1 MGQLRSGVTVLLT
14 AVTALF
20 MLALALHAQSD
31 VGSIVGFVKDQTGGV
46 VPQSKVVIKNEGTG
60 AVHPVDANA
69 QGYYVVSNL
78 QPDLYALT
86 VQVVGFKKFESTHN
100 KLDAN
105 STLSLDANLS
115 VGATT
120 ETVEVSA
127 TGSRLQTESGAVQN
141 TVTGQQ
147 VQEQELNGRNPLY
160 MASLIPGIRSNSTL
174 GDFNFSLTNG
184 GYNINGA
191 RQQDTLITIDG
202 APATRTRA
210 NGTSITVPNVDAT
223 QEIQV
228 LTADYSAEYGRTAGG
243 QIRIITKSGTTDF
256 HGAGFE
262 YFRNSAMNANTWQ
275 RNLSPTTNFASPF
288 RYNDF
293 GFDIGG
299 PIYIPKLFNTSK
311 QRMFFFIGEEWTRY
325 RFTDTQTQAV
335 PTALMRQGNFSELL
349 SSNPWYKGVTLFTIP
364 PQGWRTRTT
373 SFQLANSV
381 RMVSPF

>member
-14 AVTALF
+14 AVAALF
-20 MLALALHAQSD
+20 MLTFALNAQSD
-31 VGSIVGFVKDQTGGV
+31 VGTIVGFVKDPTGGV
-46 VPQSKVVIKNEGTG
+46 IPQSKVVIKNEGTG
-60 AVHPVDANA
+60 AEHPVEANG

-78 QPDLYALT
+78 QPGLYTLT
-86 VQVVGFKKFESTHN
+86 VQVAGFKKFESTHN

-105 STLSLDANLS
+105 STLSLDADLT
-115 VGATT
+115 VGSTT

-147 VQEQELNGRNPLY
+147 VQAQELNGRNPLY

-174 GDFNFSLTNG
+174 GDFNFALTNG

-223 QEIQV
+223 AEIQV
-228 LTADYSAEYGRTAGG
+228 LTADYSAQYGRTAGG
-243 QIRIITKSGTTDF
+243 QIRIVTKSGTQDF

-299 PIYIPKLFNTSK
+299 PIYIPKLFNRDK
-311 QRMFFFIGEEWTRY
+311 QKMFFFIGEEWTRY

-335 PTALMRQGNFSELL
+335 PTALMRQGNFS
-349 SSNPWYKGVTLFTIP
+349 
-364 PQGWRTRTT
+364 
-373 SFQLANSV
+373 
-381 RMVSPF
+381 